1 MGFSHSWIAVQ
12 GLEPGQALT
21 ALGMEVSQ
29 VLEPEDFPDGISFGQ
44 MPDGWLV
51 VLTDRRANAF
61 EGDLVELAAFGPA
74 VACEVNEHVMYSE
87 ARGYE
92 GGREAWRVAYD
103 CEKGRDALDVS
114 GNPPPQLDT
123 IAREA
128 RAKQDAEGGE
138 DADVDIMFDIPAQ
151 LARSICG
158 FMLGEQEPEGFRFSE
173 LRPIGSGKAPAE
185 RPGFF
190 ARLFGRQS

>member
-12 GLEPGQALT
+12 GLDPAQALA
-21 ALGMEVSQ
+21 ALGMEVSEI
-29 VLEPEDFPDGISFGQ
+29 LEPGYFPDGISFGQ

-61 EGDLVELAAFGPA
+61 EGDLVGLAAFGPA

-92 GGREAWRVAYD
+92 AGREAWRVAYD
-103 CEKGRDALDVS
+103 CEKGGALDVS
-114 GNPPPQLDT
+114 GNPPSQLDT

-128 RAKQDAEGGE
+128 RAKQEAAGGD
-138 DADVDIMFDIPAQ
+138 DADVDLLFDIPAK

-158 FMLGEQEPEGFRFSE
+158 FMLGEEEPDGFHFSE
-173 LRPIGSGKAPAE
+173 LRPIGGGKAPSE
-185 RPGFF
+185 GRGFF

>member
-12 GLEPGQALT
+12 GLDPAQALA
-21 ALGMEVSQ
+21 ALGMEVSEI
-29 VLEPEDFPDGISFGQ
+29 LEPGYFPDGISFGQ

-61 EGDLVELAAFGPA
+61 EGDLVELAKLGPA

-92 GGREAWRVAYD
+92 AGREAWRVAYD
-103 CEKGRDALDVS
+103 CEKGRYALYVS
-114 GNPPPQLDT
+114 GNPPPQLERIT
-123 IAREA
+123 REA
-128 RAKQDAEGGE
+128 RAEQEAEGGE
-138 DADVDIMFDIPAQ
+138 DADVDIMIDVPAL

-158 FMLGEQEPEGFRFSE
+158 FMLGEDEPDGFHFSE
-173 LRPIGSGKAPAE
+173 LQPIGGRKAPAE
-185 RPGFF
+185 RPGFL